1 LILFFSK
8 IIAIPTKFWQNATDF
23 NILEKMTKDNRK
35 QVSNDDKEKNF
46 DNPLLQRV
54 EELESQL
61 LSTTERAEQAEA
73 QMSRALAD
81 LANFQ
86 RRETE
91 NRGKWSEM
99 AISDFLKKS
108 LPSFLELYL
117 GSEHSEDENFH
128 QVVNKFFEN
137 LAKNGLEKI
146 SPVAGDSIDP
156 DLHEVLMVAEG
167 EPGKVVKVLEPGWK
181 FNDTVIQ
188 PAKISG
194 ASE

>member
-1 LILFFSK
+1 LILIFWK
-8 IIAIPTKFWQNATDF
+8 IIAIPAKIWQNAAAFT
-23 NILEKMTKDNRK
+23 NLYKMT
-35 QVSNDDKEKNF
+35 DDKQQADNIAEKNI
-46 DNPLLQRV
+46 DNPFLSRI
-54 EELESQL
+54 EELESEL
-61 LSTTERAEQAEA
+61 LSATEKLELAENQK
-73 QMSRALAD
+73 SRALAD

-117 GSEHSEDENFH
+117 GLEHSEDENFH

-146 SPVAGDSIDP
+146 SPAAGDSIDP
-156 DLHEVLMVAEG
+156 YLHEVLMIAEG

-181 FNDTVIQ
+181 FNSTVIQ

>member
-1 LILFFSK
+1 
-8 IIAIPTKFWQNATDF
+8 
-23 NILEKMTKDNRK
+23 MTGDK
-35 QVSNDDKEKNF
+35 QQTNNSNDGETF
-46 DNPLLQRV
+46 DNKVLSRI
-54 EELESQL
+54 EELEAEL
-61 LSTTERAEQAEA
+61 LSITEKAESVENQK
-73 QMSRALAD
+73 SRALAD

-86 RRETE
+86 RREAE
-91 NRGKWSEM
+91 NRMKWSEM

-128 QVVNKFFEN
+128 QVVNKFFES

-146 SPVAGDSIDP
+146 SPATGDSIDP
-156 DLHEVLMVAEG
+156 YMHEVLMIAEG

-181 FNDTVIQ
+181 FNTTVIQ

>member
-1 LILFFSK
+1 M
-8 IIAIPTKFWQNATDF
+8 TDE
-23 NILEKMTKDNRK
+23 N
-35 QVSNDDKEKNF
+35 KNNNQELN
-46 DNPLLQRV
+46 NPLLERI
-54 EELESQL
+54 EELEAQL
-61 LSTTERAEQAEA
+61 LESIEKAESAEDKK
-73 QMSRALAD
+73 SRALAD

-86 RRETE
+86 RRESE

-117 GSEHSEDENFH
+117 GSEHSDDENFH

-146 SPVAGDSIDP
+146 SPAAGDSIDP
-156 DLHEVLMVAEG
+156 YLHEVLMIAEG
-167 EPGKVVKVLEPGWK
+167 SPGTVVKVLEPGWK
-181 FNDTVIQ
+181 FNTTVIQ

>member
-1 LILFFSK
+1 
-8 IIAIPTKFWQNATDF
+8 
-23 NILEKMTKDNRK
+23 MTKK
-35 QVSNDDKEKNF
+35 DKKNQ
-46 DNPLLQRV
+46 DNPLLNKI
-54 EELESQL
+54 EELEGEL
-61 LSTTERAEQAEA
+61 LKTVEDLEEAENKK
-73 QMSRALAD
+73 SRALAD

-91 NRGKWSEM
+91 NRGKWSEL
-99 AISDFLKKS
+99 AISDFLKQS

-117 GSEHSEDENFH
+117 GSEHSDDENFH

-146 SPVAGDSIDP
+146 SPQTGETIDP
-156 DLHEVLMVAEG
+156 YLHEVLMIAEG
-167 EPGKVVKVLEPGWK
+167 EPGKVVQVLEPGWK
-181 FNDTVIQ
+181 FRETVIQ